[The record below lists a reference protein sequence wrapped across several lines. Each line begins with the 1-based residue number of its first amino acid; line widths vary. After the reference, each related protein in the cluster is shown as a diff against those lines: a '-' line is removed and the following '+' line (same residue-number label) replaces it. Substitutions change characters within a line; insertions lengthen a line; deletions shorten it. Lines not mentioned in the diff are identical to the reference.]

1 MGLDSLKIGA
11 RVSLVV
17 AVMALVIVGLG
28 FVGLSSLDRYQEKAR
43 AMENAAQRALA
54 AERANALVYAVV
66 MDSRG
71 VYMAKDAA
79 DAMRFGKPLL
89 DFLARLNGVSK
100 EWAGLLNSDDRL
112 AYENKIGA
120 AITEFIRFRTELVRL
135 SQESS
140 VAEARAYGDNEANR
154 SNRKALND
162 LLVTERRAVNDE
174 LKNTTQDLEAFYADR
189 RALVIWLAVAGLVV
203 GCGLAVWVARAT
215 IVGPI
220 QAITDVMGRLAH
232 SDLTVTVFGAQRV
245 DEIGDMARAVEVFRD
260 NMRRTVELEAEK
272 AAQNREREERQ
283 RQILAEIRSFDQAV
297 TESLSALAAAAE
309 GLQGTSETLSATAE
323 ETARQASAV
332 AGASDS
338 TSSNVQTVAAATEEL
353 TSSIAEIA
361 RQVAGAAQVASDAAD
376 EATDTNVRMASL
388 VEAAQRI
395 GDIVGLIN
403 SIASQTNLLALNATI
418 EAARAGEAGKGFA
431 VVAQEVKTLA
441 NQTTKA
447 TDDIAAQVSSIQTA
461 TQGAADAIGRIVA
474 TVGRIREISSSIAG
488 AVEEQRAATQ
498 EIARNVQ
505 HAAMGAAEVSSNV
518 GGVTQSA
525 ATTGAAASQVL
536 EASNRLARQGDD
548 LRRSVGDFLKK
559 MRAA

>member
-220 QAITDVMGRLAH
+220 QAITDVMG
-232 SDLTVTVFGAQRV
+232 
-245 DEIGDMARAVEVFRD
+245 
-260 NMRRTVELEAEK
+260 
-272 AAQNREREERQ
+272 
-283 RQILAEIRSFDQAV
+283 
-297 TESLSALAAAAE
+297 
-309 GLQGTSETLSATAE
+309 
-323 ETARQASAV
+323 
-332 AGASDS
+332 
-338 TSSNVQTVAAATEEL
+338 
-353 TSSIAEIA
+353 
-361 RQVAGAAQVASDAAD
+361 
-376 EATDTNVRMASL
+376 
-388 VEAAQRI
+388 
-395 GDIVGLIN
+395 
-403 SIASQTNLLALNATI
+403 
-418 EAARAGEAGKGFA
+418 
-431 VVAQEVKTLA
+431 
-441 NQTTKA
+441 
-447 TDDIAAQVSSIQTA
+447 
-461 TQGAADAIGRIVA
+461 
-474 TVGRIREISSSIAG
+474 
-488 AVEEQRAATQ
+488 
-498 EIARNVQ
+498 
-505 HAAMGAAEVSSNV
+505 
-518 GGVTQSA
+518 
-525 ATTGAAASQVL
+525 
-536 EASNRLARQGDD
+536 
-548 LRRSVGDFLKK
+548 
-559 MRAA
+559 